1 MLSTYLN
8 EALGTFIFLL
18 VIMFTGNRYLIAI
31 ALLIGIVVAQMGS
44 QAHLNPAVTFMMFLD
59 GKVNNTEAAYYVVA
73 QLVGA
78 TAAYYWAKNA
88 GTLKFLA

>member
-31 ALLIGIVVAQMGS
+31 ALLIGIVVAQLGS
-44 QAHLNPAVTFMMFLD
+44 QAHLNPAVTFMMLMD
-59 GKVNNTEAAYYVVA
+59 GKVNNTEAVYYIAA

-78 TAAYYWAKNA
+78 AAAYYWAKNNK
-88 GTLKFLA
+88 TLNFSP